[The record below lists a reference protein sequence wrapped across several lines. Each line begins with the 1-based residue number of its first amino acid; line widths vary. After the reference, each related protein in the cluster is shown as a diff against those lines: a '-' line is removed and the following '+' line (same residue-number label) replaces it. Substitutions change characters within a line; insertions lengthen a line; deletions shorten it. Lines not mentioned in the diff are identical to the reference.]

1 MDALTVF
8 ILVPY
13 IKCTM
18 NGGSKSHSPGAEV
31 RGETDHRHPSGAGW
45 DGGSFPSARVLA
57 AEASLLL
64 DFLSTVELLGNTW
77 WAWQKACHKITRL
90 ADTR

>member
-1 MDALTVF
+1 MDGLTVF

-18 NGGSKSHSPGAEV
+18 NGGSKSNLPGAEV
-31 RGETDHRHPSGAGW
+31 REKRTIATPQGTGR

-64 DFLSTVELLGNTW
+64 DFRSTVKLLGNTW
-77 WAWQKACHKITRL
+77 WAWQKACHKITGL

>member
-1 MDALTVF
+1 MDGLTVF

-31 RGETDHRHPSGAGW
+31 RGETDHRHPSGDRTG
-45 DGGSFPSARVLA
+45 GGSFPSARELA

-64 DFLSTVELLGNTW
+64 DFLRTVELLGNTW
-77 WAWQKACHKITRL
+77 WAWQKAGHKVAGL

>member
-1 MDALTVF
+1 MEALKATC
-8 ILVPY
+8 LGPRY
-13 IKCTM
+13 
-18 NGGSKSHSPGAEV
+18 
-31 RGETDHRHPSGAGW
+31 GEKRTIATPQGTGR
-45 DGGSFPSARVLA
+45 DGGSFPSARGLA

-77 WAWQKACHKITRL
+77 WAWQKACHKIVGL